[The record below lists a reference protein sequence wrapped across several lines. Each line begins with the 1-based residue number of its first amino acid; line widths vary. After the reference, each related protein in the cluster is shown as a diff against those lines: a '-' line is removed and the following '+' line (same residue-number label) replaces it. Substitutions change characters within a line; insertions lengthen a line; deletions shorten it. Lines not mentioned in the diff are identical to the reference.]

1 LIYLNKTLIYVLAV
15 FLLKMI
21 QLREGGMNQR
31 GSTIV
36 ESMVCMLLLCLVL
49 FSLLQ
54 VFNWSLAKIICQFSS
69 FYAAKGRGLGYAYYP
84 IETACRARA
93 IPVSGK
99 DTLNVEPSPSD
110 PGFRDIMQGKVRDY
124 MGMPSSLNYE
134 YWDGA
139 PAKSP
144 YWASYG
150 YNVEAAYDYGE
161 AGIPK
166 LHADHWTGI
175 YNGQPVAVGNVWIEN
190 MPLLDPWR
198 KENGNTV
205 PGLSPFVGGV
215 KSVNMNNPNG
225 QNPDG
230 QSMMYDY
237 SQSYLEDN

>member
-1 LIYLNKTLIYVLAV
+1 LIYLNKTLIYILIG
-15 FLLKMI
+15 FLLKNL
-21 QLREGGMNQR
+21 QSREGGMNQR

-84 IETACRARA
+84 IESACRARA

-99 DTLNVEPSPSD
+99 DTLNTEPSPSTY
-110 PGFRDIMQGKVRDY
+110 GYRDIMQEKIRSY
-124 MGMPSSLNYE
+124 MGTPSTLNYE
-134 YWDGA
+134 YWSGD
-139 PAKSP
+139 PVKSP
-144 YWASYG
+144 YWGDGVA
-150 YNVEAAYDYGE
+150 AAYDYGE

-166 LHADHWTGI
+166 LHADHWEGV

-198 KENGNTV
+198 KENGKTV

-230 QSMMYDY
+230 HSMMYNY
-237 SQSYLEDN
+237 SKSYLEDN